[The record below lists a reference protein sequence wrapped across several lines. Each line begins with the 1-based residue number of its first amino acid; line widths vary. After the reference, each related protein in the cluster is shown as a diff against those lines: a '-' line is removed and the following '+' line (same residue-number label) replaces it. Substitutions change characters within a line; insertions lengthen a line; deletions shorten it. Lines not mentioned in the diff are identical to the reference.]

1 MNMWRK
7 LLLAVTLVASM
18 ALNTSCDSSSK
29 RISSYDPDEE
39 CTITISWW
47 GGDDRHQATEQAI
60 ELFESKYPNIHVET
74 EYGSWSGWKNQ
85 IFDELDTGTC
95 TDVIQ
100 VNYDWLV
107 TLSYDGTGFFDL
119 EKLSDYI
126 DLSNFSD
133 DILQFGRRNGILNAI
148 PVSITGRTL
157 FYNQDIF
164 NKAGATLPT
173 TWQDLFDVAPKL
185 NAIGSYP
192 LNLDNNTG
200 FTGWYLAVVY
210 EQQKTGKDFITS
222 DGEIG
227 FSVDD
232 ITDALQFYKDLQDN
246 GVIRGI
252 SQISEE
258 DTSSS
263 LYECDTWLNGEVA
276 GILEWGSSVSKYQT
290 VLENQDS
297 LVLGDLITT
306 DGSENTGW
314 YYKPSLL
321 FAINKDTE
329 YPVQSAMLLNFLY
342 NDPDGV
348 EILGTT
354 RGIPV
359 SETALQTLSDLG
371 TLDGL
376 AYQSNEQILS
386 SDPIL
391 ISPYMENSDM
401 QTYYNDAIEAVS
413 LELLTPEEASQG
425 LYANIVYALDSLKE
439 GN

>member
-1 MNMWRK
+1 
-7 LLLAVTLVASM
+7 
-18 ALNTSCDSSSK
+18 
-29 RISSYDPDEE
+29 
-39 CTITISWW
+39 
-47 GGDDRHQATEQAI
+47 
-60 ELFESKYPNIHVET
+60 
-74 EYGSWSGWKNQ
+74 
-85 IFDELDTGTC
+85 
-95 TDVIQ
+95 
-100 VNYDWLV
+100 
-107 TLSYDGTGFFDL
+107 
-119 EKLSDYI
+119 
-126 DLSNFSD
+126 
-133 DILQFGRRNGILNAI
+133 
-148 PVSITGRTL
+148 
-157 FYNQDIF
+157 
-164 NKAGATLPT
+164 
-173 TWQDLFDVAPKL
+173 
-185 NAIGSYP
+185 
-192 LNLDNNTG
+192 
-200 FTGWYLAVVY
+200 
-210 EQQKTGKDFITS
+210 
-222 DGEIG
+222 
-227 FSVDD
+227 
-232 ITDALQFYKDLQDN
+232 
-246 GVIRGI
+246 
-252 SQISEE
+252 
-258 DTSSS
+258 
-263 LYECDTWLNGEVA
+263 
-276 GILEWGSSVSKYQT
+276 
-290 VLENQDS
+290 